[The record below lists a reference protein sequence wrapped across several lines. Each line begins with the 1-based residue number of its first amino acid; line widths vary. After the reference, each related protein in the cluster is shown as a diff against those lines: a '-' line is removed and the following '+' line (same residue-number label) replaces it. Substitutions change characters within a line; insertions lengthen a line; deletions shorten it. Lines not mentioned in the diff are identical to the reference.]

1 MRTADPE
8 LAARR
13 RAEILGAASRCFAEH
28 GFHATSMDAIAEAAG
43 VSLGLVYRYFAN
55 KEALILAAAT
65 TERDETIAALEALA
79 DEPDIVDRLVALIR
93 DELVSSLSD
102 DRARLASEVLA
113 EAIRNETLGARLA
126 EDEGAVRKAFVR
138 LLASHQRA
146 GRIRSELNA
155 TALADLLSAVF
166 DGLPIRAQVFDTFKP
181 RATIDLL
188 EHMVRAAIT
197 PSG

>member
-1 MRTADPE
+1 VRTADPE

-13 RAEILGAASRCFAEH
+13 RAEILAAASRCFAEH
-28 GFHATSMDAIAEAAG
+28 GFHATGMDAIAEAAG

-65 TERDETIAALEALA
+65 TERDETIAALDALA
-79 DEPDIVDRLVALIR
+79 DAPDIVERLIALIR
-93 DELVSSLSD
+93 DELATSLFEE
-102 DRARLASEVLA
+102 RARLASEVLA

-126 EDEGAVRKAFVR
+126 DDEGAVRKAFVR

-155 TALADLLSAVF
+155 TALVDLLSAIF
-166 DGLPIRAQVFDTFKP
+166 DGLPIRAQIFATFKP
-181 RATIDLL
+181 RATLDLL

-197 PSG
+197 P